1 MSAMRLLLD
10 ENVDPLYRQEL
21 LRREPSLV
29 VWRVG
34 DISAPPDSTLDP
46 DILTWCEQHAFI
58 LVTNNR
64 KSMPSHL
71 QNHLAQGRHVPGILV
86 LNSKMSVG
94 ETIEELV
101 LIWGASD
108 EKEYHDR
115 ISFLPVSS
123 G

>member
-1 MSAMRLLLD
+1 MSAIRLLLD

-21 LRREPSLV
+21 LRCEPRLV

-34 DISAPPDSTLDP
+34 DISAPPDSTLDS
-46 DILTWCEQHAFI
+46 DILIWCEQHAFI

-64 KSMPSHL
+64 KSMPPHL
-71 QNHLAQGRHVPGILV
+71 QDHLAQGRHVPGILV
-86 LNSKMSVG
+86 MNPKMSVG

-101 LIWGASD
+101 LICGASE

-123 G
+123 

>member
-1 MSAMRLLLD
+1 MRLLLD
-10 ENVDPLYRQEL
+10 EIVDPLYRHEL

-46 DILTWCEQHAFI
+46 DILIWCEQNAFI
-58 LVTNNR
+58 LMTNNR
-64 KSMPSHL
+64 KSMPLHL

-86 LNSKMSVG
+86 LNPKMSVR
-94 ETIEELV
+94 ETLEELV
-101 LIWGASD
+101 LICGASE
-108 EKEYHDR
+108 EKEYQDC

-123 G
+123 

>member
-10 ENVDPLYRQEL
+10 ENVDPLYRHEL
-21 LRREPSLV
+21 LQREPSLV

-46 DILTWCEQHAFI
+46 EILIWCEERAFI

-71 QNHLAQGRHVPGILV
+71 QNHLAQGRHIPGILV
-86 LNSKMSVG
+86 LNPKMSIG
-94 ETIEELV
+94 ETLEELV
-101 LIWGASD
+101 LICGASE
-108 EKEYHDR
+108 EKEYQDR
-115 ISFLPVSS
+115 ILFLPVSS
-123 G
+123 

>member
-1 MSAMRLLLD
+1 MSAIRFLLD

-21 LRREPSLV
+21 LRREPAMV

-46 DILTWCEQHAFI
+46 DILIWCEQQSFI

-64 KSMPSHL
+64 KSMPLHL
-71 QNHLAQGRHVPGILV
+71 QDHLAQGRKIPGILV
-86 LNSKMSVG
+86 MNPKMSVG
-94 ETIEELV
+94 ETLEELL
-101 LIWGASD
+101 LIWGAS
-108 EKEYHDR
+108 EGEEYYDR

-123 G
+123 

>member
-1 MSAMRLLLD
+1 MSPIRFLLD
-10 ENVDPLYRQEL
+10 ENVDPLFRHEL

-46 DILTWCEQHAFI
+46 DILIWCEQNAFV

-64 KSMPSHL
+64 KSMPPHL
-71 QNHLAQGRHVPGILV
+71 QDHLAQGRHIPGLLV
-86 LNSKMSVG
+86 LNPKMSVG
-94 ETIEELV
+94 ETIEELA
-101 LIWGASD
+101 LIWGASED
-108 EKEYHDR
+108 EEYLDR

-123 G
+123 

>member
-21 LRREPSLV
+21 LRRETTLV

-34 DISAPPDSTLDP
+34 DISAPPDTTLDP
-46 DILTWCEQHAFI
+46 DILIWCEQNAFI

-64 KSMPSHL
+64 KSMPPHL
-71 QNHLAQGRHVPGILV
+71 QNHLAQGRHIPGILV
-86 LNSKMSVG
+86 LNPKMSVG

-101 LIWGASD
+101 LIWGVS
-108 EKEYHDR
+108 EEVEYLDR
-115 ISFLPVSS
+115 ISFLPVTS
-123 G
+123 

>member
-21 LRREPSLV
+21 LRRETTLV

-34 DISAPPDSTLDP
+34 DISAPPDTTLDP
-46 DILTWCEQHAFI
+46 DILIWCEQNAFI

-64 KSMPSHL
+64 KSMPPHL
-71 QNHLAQGRHVPGILV
+71 QNHLAQGRHIPGILV
-86 LNSKMSVG
+86 LNPKMSVG

-101 LIWGASD
+101 LIWGAS
-108 EKEYHDR
+108 EEVEYLDR
-115 ISFLPVSS
+115 ISFLPVTS
-123 G
+123 